1 MFKSVLRVMTMRRK
15 LSILIYH
22 QVLADFDPMR
32 PDEMDAVTFEQHMS
46 WLKDNFT
53 VLTLSDAVSRLKQGT
68 LPANASVVTFDD
80 GYENNAS
87 VALPILQKLNLSA
100 TFFIASD
107 FLNGGAMWNDKV
119 IETVRHWP
127 GDTIQLEWT
136 KAKEFDTSSAEAR
149 TESAKRLLLEFKYLP
164 LEERASAADAF
175 AGDLAKNMRL
185 MMSDEQVVEL
195 HKAGMEIGGH
205 TCSHP
210 ILATLDDEQA
220 LAQIANNKHYLEN
233 LLGESISSF
242 AYPNGRPDTDYTLA
256 TKNLVAKAG
265 YDCAVSTSYGIS
277 DADTDWYQIPRFTPW
292 RNDKF
297 GFLSLLVRNYFN
309 RAKLTSA

>member
-22 QVLADFDPMR
+22 QVLADYDPMR
-32 PDEMDAVTFEQHMS
+32 PDEMDAATFEKHMS

-53 VLTLSDAVSRLKQGT
+53 VLTLGDAVKQLKQGN
-68 LPANASVVTFDD
+68 LPANAAVVTFDD

-87 VALPILQKLNLSA
+87 VALPILQKFNLPA

-127 GDTIQLEWT
+127 GDSIHLDWT
-136 KAKEFDTSSAEAR
+136 KAKEFDTSTPAAR

-164 LEERASAADAF
+164 LEERASAADEF
-175 AGDLAKNMRL
+175 AGELAKNMRL
-185 MMSDEQVVEL
+185 MMTDAQVIEL

-220 LAQIANNKHYLEN
+220 LAQIANNKHYLEE

-256 TKNLVAKAG
+256 TKKLVAKAG

-277 DADTDWYQIPRFTPW
+277 DASTDWYQIPRFTPW

-309 RAKLTSA
+309 RAKLASA